1 MHAMNMKKTSSNNKP
16 TIALN
21 KKARH
26 EYHLQDRI
34 EAGLELQGW
43 EVKSIRSG
51 KINITESFVAIEK
64 GEAFVLGT
72 TIQPLNQ
79 ASTHVVCDPKRKRKL
94 LIKRRE
100 LDKLVGSVE
109 RQGYSIIPTAMYWSK
124 NWVKIEIY
132 LAKGK
137 QEHDKRDSI
146 KDRDWARDKERMMK
160 HKV

>member
-1 MHAMNMKKTSSNNKP
+1 MKSKKSKSTNN

-26 EYHLQDRI
+26 DYILQDKI
-34 EAGLELQGW
+34 EAGIELQGW

-51 KINITESFVAIEK
+51 KVNLSDSYVTLHK
-64 GEAFVLGT
+64 GEAFLVGS

-79 ASTHVVCDPKRKRKL
+79 ASSHVVCEPLRQRKL
-94 LIKRRE
+94 LLNKRE
-100 LDKLVGSVE
+100 LDKLIGSVE
-109 RQGYSIIPTAMYWSK
+109 RQGYSILATAMYWKK
-124 NWVKIEIY
+124 NWVKVEIY
-132 LAKGK
+132 LGKGK
-137 QEHDKRDSI
+137 HEHDKRDAV

>member
-1 MHAMNMKKTSSNNKP
+1 MKTKKSKSTNN

-26 EYHLQDRI
+26 DYILQDKI
-34 EAGLELQGW
+34 EAGIELQGW

-51 KINITESFVAIEK
+51 KVNLSDSYVTLHK
-64 GEAFVLGT
+64 GEAFLVGS

-79 ASTHVVCDPKRKRKL
+79 ASSHVVCEPLRQRKL
-94 LIKRRE
+94 LLNKRE
-100 LDKLVGSVE
+100 LDKLSGSVE
-109 RQGYSIIPTAMYWSK
+109 RQGYSILATAMYWKK
-124 NWVKIEIY
+124 NWVKVEIY
-132 LAKGK
+132 LGKGK
-137 QEHDKRDSI
+137 HEHDKRDAV

>member
-1 MHAMNMKKTSSNNKP
+1 MNKKKSKSANSN

-26 EYHLQDRI
+26 DYILQDKL
-34 EAGLELQGW
+34 EAGLALQGW

-51 KINITESFVAIEK
+51 KVNLSDSYVTIKN
-64 GEAFVLGT
+64 GEAYLVGT

-79 ASTHVVCDPKRKRKL
+79 ASSHVVCEPIRNRKL
-94 LIKRRE
+94 LLKQRE
-100 LDKLVGSVE
+100 LDKLIGSVE
-109 RQGYSIIPTAMYWSK
+109 RQGYSILATAMYWKK
-124 NWVKIEIY
+124 NWVKVEIY
-132 LAKGK
+132 LGKGK
-137 QEHDKRDSI
+137 HEHDKRDAV

>member
-1 MHAMNMKKTSSNNKP
+1 MNKKKSNSATSN

-26 EYHLQDRI
+26 EYILQDKL
-34 EAGLELQGW
+34 EAGLQLQGW

-51 KINITESFVAIEK
+51 KVNLSDSYVTIKN
-64 GEAFVLGT
+64 GEAFLIGT

-79 ASTHVVCDPKRKRKL
+79 ASSHVVCEPLRNRKL
-94 LIKRRE
+94 LLKQRE
-100 LDKLVGSVE
+100 LDKLIGSVE
-109 RQGYSIIPTAMYWSK
+109 RQGYSILATAMYWKK
-124 NWVKIEIY
+124 NWVKVEIY
-132 LAKGK
+132 LGKGK
-137 QEHDKRDSI
+137 HEHDKRDAV

>member
-1 MHAMNMKKTSSNNKP
+1 MKSKKSKSTNN

-26 EYHLQDRI
+26 DYILQDKI
-34 EAGLELQGW
+34 EAGIELQGW

-51 KINITESFVAIEK
+51 KVNLSDSYVTLHK
-64 GEAFVLGT
+64 GEAFLVGS

-79 ASTHVVCDPKRKRKL
+79 ASSHVVCEPLRQRKL
-94 LIKRRE
+94 LLNKRE
-100 LDKLVGSVE
+100 LDKLIGSVE
-109 RQGYSIIPTAMYWSK
+109 RQGYSVLATAMYWKK
-124 NWVKIEIY
+124 NWVKVEIY
-132 LAKGK
+132 LGKGK
-137 QEHDKRDSI
+137 HEHDKRDAV